1 MIFDKI
7 KNANKYRT
15 KYPELNKALE
25 ILENYNFDS
34 LKLGITNI
42 NESIKI
48 VKRNYIEKFQN
59 IDFGEIH
66 KDHVDIHIYAGQS
79 NELFHF
85 EEDPIWKKEDILEES
100 VENDV
105 IFVKTK
111 KPENY
116 IVLDEGKFAL
126 FFPGELHCPLIM
138 DKNLKEITKVII
150 KVKIS

>member
-59 IDFGEIH
+59 VDFGEIH

-85 EEDPIWKKEDILEES
+85 EEDLIWKKEDILEES